1 MIHYDW
7 WSTSAMIKMDQRIS
21 IGKAVLRKD
30 TPIPLFFLRVCL
42 AIN

>member
-7 WSTSAMIKMDQRIS
+7 WSTSATIKMDQKIS

-30 TPIPLFFLRVCL
+30 APRPLFFSGCFWL
-42 AIN
+42 